1 MQLKMLLVVVFFS
14 LVLAGS
20 VMHANA
26 EYKILSKSSKIDVPQ
41 TQDKIRS
48 MELKSGA
55 LDEEIIDVIIESSDA
70 SPIATASGEY
80 GKFDHGNFY
89 HAKIL
94 GKDIKKLEE
103 INSVEGVWLQT
114 IYRPVL
120 DFAAPVI
127 NVSTFW
133 NSGYN
138 GTGVKVCVIDTGISW
153 SNSLLYD
160 NFSGSGLN
168 LSKWNISCGDAL
180 GCVPIVGVNT
190 TTRTFQVE
198 QPTPHGGSATATYL
212 NLIGHGFGPG
222 ETLDFD
228 VNYSKNVGNQALG
241 FQYDTLPPAPAFF
254 LIGYW
259 NGDEPDGNMLGLYH
273 FRITFFSNK
282 TILLNITKPDNS
294 RVIRNYSYV
303 TNNPRFYL
311 SAATGNDGVLR
322 ADYDNFII
330 SKTHPALASRV
341 IDETDFTNSSNGAFD
356 VYGHGTHVAGIVASM
371 NSTYRGVAPGVSIL
385 NAKVLSD
392 TGTGTVENVMKGV
405 DWCISKGAD
414 IFTLS
419 LGGPAS
425 PADGSDPLSKYLDL
439 AVDQGKIVTVA
450 AGNSGPGSF
459 DSPCRNSLDPTGSSY
474 SICSPG
480 LSGES
485 ITVGST
491 QTGKSGTT
499 KDAISSFSSRGPT
512 TNGRIKPD
520 VTAPGELITSTW
532 KDGGYAT
539 LSGTS
544 MSTPMVAGLAAL
556 ILQTRQMSPAE
567 VKALMMNTGVDLG
580 AAGKDKIYGAGRIN
594 ASAIFNQINNTI
606 ASNISNVRKVH
617 NIFVPANSSIRAT
630 LYWPENYSVH
640 NDVDLY
646 LLDPSGNI
654 MAGSNSSLN
663 TDEIISYVANY
674 SGYWKLLVDPFNV
687 TLNQTYALAANFKP
701 SGQFYMRL
709 GNISSKVIYHTINAS
724 GPTEI
729 SLDWNG
735 TSDIDLFLYN
745 STGSVVSSFTNNH
758 ENVSAPAGSYIV
770 KILPKNLTGNVSY
783 TLTSTF
789 STSGSFED
797 NTASSINLTGPLNI
811 TYSTNSILLNFSVQ
825 DNLNLPVNCISSLND
840 NVNQTTFFQSIH
852 ASQFTASEG
861 TNTFYVTCMDNS
873 NNTANA
879 SVFFSV
885 DTTPPSVIL
894 VSPTNTSYVNNNIS
908 LNFSV
913 SDIANCSY
921 DLNGAVANVTGN
933 TTILA
938 SVGLNTLQLSCSD
951 DVGNIGSA
959 SVNFSVVVL
968 PSSDVAFS
976 GGNDNIFSP
985 NGDGVYDDITINVT
999 ASSVVDF
1006 GTTYILDPNG
1016 TIVKFFQ
1023 AVKNTSSIK
1032 KTWNGSSSFDLNIT
1046 DGSYKIEIKINNTPG
1061 IFNSTNLT
1069 RLIVVDRTAPV
1080 VSFANPTPANGSVVN
1095 GSIIINVTT
1104 GENVTA
1110 VLEWNGINESMNG
1123 AGTSWFKTKT
1133 IVSSSSFRVFATDN
1147 AGNTNVSETR
1157 MVVAN
1162 STTFFDDL
1170 VQRMTLQNVTV
1181 TLLNASR
1188 LPADTNNLSQ
1198 TYNYTL
1204 QFNSGS
1210 VLIEV
1215 EGFFM
1220 GQLGPADVNVTTAVN
1235 LTKIIGNFS
1244 AIGGVMDMVA
1254 WIDLGSLL
1262 PPGNYT
1268 AKIVF
1273 PSQNKIYF
1281 YLNGSKTDP
1290 IPILIGTCNAT
1301 VDKPCYN
1308 DGTLYLPSFSGAAVG
1323 NDTQAPSISIS
1334 SPIATTYSS
1343 SSIDLK
1349 YTVDDNVAVDKCRYV
1364 LNGVSTDLSSC
1375 QNTTIT
1381 AAPGSN
1387 TLVLHVNDSSGN
1399 ANSTS
1404 VTFTFTP
1411 PSAPPPPSESGGGGG
1426 SGIIVTAP
1434 ARSNASSR
1442 TNSTNL
1448 TTSAAPAVQLC
1459 LENWVCNEW
1468 SECVDGVQTRTCVD
1482 TNDCGTQQ
1490 NKLPE
1495 SRACIAQ
1502 TIQPAA
1508 VTGFSVAG
1516 QEPIIYTAIVI
1527 IVLAA
1532 GYLIWNYKFRQK
1544 RKRRPVRKLRVV
1556 RKIKVR
1562 THSRGKTRRK

>member
-1 MQLKMLLVVVFFS
+1 MQLKMFLIVVFFS
-14 LVLAGS
+14 LVLIGS
-20 VMHANA
+20 GIYTNSDDKLFKRDVNNVKTNVVKDFETA
-26 EYKILSKSSKIDVPQ
+26 KSFAPDENIDIIIRVSD
-41 TQDKIRS
+41 DKTGQLPLPPSQYR
-48 MELKSGA
+48 
-55 LDEEIIDVIIESSDA
+55 
-70 SPIATASGEY
+70 
-80 GKFDHGNFY
+80 KFDNGNFY
-89 HAKIL
+89 HVKIPAR
-94 GKDIKKLEE
+94 DIDKLDG
-103 INSVEGVWLQT
+103 IGVELIQT
-114 IYRPVL
+114 ENKYFPLL
-120 DFAAPVI
+120 DVAIPVI
-127 NVSTFW
+127 NVSGFR
-133 NSGYN
+133 SGSYD
-138 GTGVKVCVIDTGISW
+138 GSGVNVCVIDTGINASHPA
-153 SNSLLYD
+153 
-160 NFSGSGLN
+160 
-168 LSKWNISCGDAL
+168 LS
-180 GCVPIVGVNT
+180 
-190 TTRTFQVE
+190 
-198 QPTPHGGSATATYL
+198 
-212 NLIGHGFGPG
+212 
-222 ETLDFD
+222 
-228 VNYSKNVGNQALG
+228 
-241 FQYDTLPPAPAFF
+241 
-254 LIGYW
+254 
-259 NGDEPDGNMLGLYH
+259 
-273 FRITFFSNK
+273 
-282 TILLNITKPDNS
+282 S
-294 RVIRNYSYV
+294 RVI
-303 TNNPRFYL
+303 
-311 SAATGNDGVLR
+311 AQKD
-322 ADYDNFII
+322 FII
-330 SKTHPALASRV
+330 
-341 IDETDFTNSSNGAFD
+341 TDTDGDNPMDIS
-356 VYGHGTHVAGIVASM
+356 GHGTHVAGIVASTD
-371 NSTYRGVAPGVSIL
+371 SVFGGVAPGTGIL
-385 NAKVLSD
+385 NAKVFSSTD
-392 TGTGTVENVMKGV
+392 GFATETSVMSAV
-405 DWCISKGAD
+405 DWCILNNASVL
-414 IFTLS
+414 TLS
-419 LGGPAS
+419 LGGS
-425 PADGSDPLSKYLDL
+425 VLIADGSDSLSLYLDI
-439 AVDQGKIVTVA
+439 AADQGKVVTVA
-450 AGNSGPGSF
+450 AGNSGPGGTSSCRTSDSTGASF
-459 DSPCRNSLDPTGSSY
+459 
-474 SICSPG
+474 SICTPG
-480 LSGES
+480 LSHKA

-491 QTGKSGTT
+491 QSGKSGTT
-499 KDAISSFSSRGPT
+499 KDAISVFSSRGPT
-512 TNGRIKPD
+512 LDGRIKPD
-520 VTAPGELITSTW
+520 VTAPGQPITSASISNGW
-532 KDGGYAT
+532 IAQ
-539 LSGTS
+539 SGTS
-544 MSTPMVAGLAAL
+544 MSTPMAAGLAAL
-556 ILQTRQMSPAE
+556 ILQARPMSAAE
-567 VKALMMNTGVDLG
+567 VKALMMNTAVDLG
-580 AAGKDKIYGAGRIN
+580 AAGKDIAYGAGRIN

-674 SGYWKLLVDPFNV
+674 SGYWKLLVDPFSV
-687 TLNQTYALAANFKP
+687 ASNQTYALASNFKP
-701 SGQFYMRL
+701 SGQLYMRL
-709 GNISSKVIYHTINAS
+709 GNLSDKVIYHTINAS
-724 GPTEI
+724 DTFEI
-729 SLDWNG
+729 NLDWNG

-745 STGSVVSSFTNNH
+745 STDSVVSSFTNNH
-758 ENVSAPAGSYIV
+758 GNVSAPAGSYIV
-770 KILPKNLTGNVSY
+770 KILPKNLTGNISY
-783 TLTSTF
+783 VLTSTF
-789 STSGSFED
+789 VTSGSFED
-797 NTASSINLTGPLNI
+797 NTAPSINLTGPLNI

-825 DNLNLPVNCISSLND
+825 DNLNLPVNCVSSLNN
-840 NVNQTTFFQSIH
+840 NVNQTTFVQSIH

-968 PSSDVAFS
+968 PSADVAFS

-1016 TIVKFFQ
+1016 TRVKFFQ

-1381 AAPGSN
+1381 AASGSN